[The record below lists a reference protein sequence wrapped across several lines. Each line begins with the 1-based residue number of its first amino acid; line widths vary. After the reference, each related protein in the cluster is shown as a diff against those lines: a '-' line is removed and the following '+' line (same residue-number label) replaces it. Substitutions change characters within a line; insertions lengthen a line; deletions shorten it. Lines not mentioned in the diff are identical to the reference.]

1 MGKIYRSANGKN
13 IDIDNLRL
21 INEKSIAVGN
31 MKVNARGDQ
40 LGPGGRIEQGRNQTM
55 DKYYKMHTPSVN
67 NNPELVADIQR
78 QAGASVG
85 QGRPVAA
92 VQPVTDS
99 AGVPFDPPM
108 EDIIEPPPVPLRG
121 SFADS
126 IAREV
131 TVTQD
136 LLTPPNQPKGP
147 TRI

>member
-21 INEKSIAVGN
+21 TNEKSIAVGN

-67 NNPELVADIQR
+67 NNPELVADKQR

-99 AGVPFDPPM
+99 DGVPFDPPM
-108 EDIIEPPPVPLRG
+108 GDIIEPPPVPLRG